1 MTLPLQYFVIAD
13 ILQNTQAAFYKL
25 TPIPSL
31 HSFHQIIYDKS
42 IIDYQAL
49 IKNST
54 NFIKQQTYLVLLIAR
69 LEILISEK
77 LHLEDPLENHFLLD
91 IFNNFYNGIY

>member
-1 MTLPLQYFVIAD
+1 MTLPLQYFIIAD

-31 HSFHQIIYDKS
+31 HPFYEVIYDKS
-42 IIDYQAL
+42 IIDYQVL
-49 IKNST
+49 IKHSN
-54 NFIKQQTYLVLLIAR
+54 NFIKQQSYLVLLITR

-77 LHLEDPLENHFLLD
+77 LGLKHPLENNLLLD
-91 IFNNFYNGIY
+91 IFNNFHYDIY